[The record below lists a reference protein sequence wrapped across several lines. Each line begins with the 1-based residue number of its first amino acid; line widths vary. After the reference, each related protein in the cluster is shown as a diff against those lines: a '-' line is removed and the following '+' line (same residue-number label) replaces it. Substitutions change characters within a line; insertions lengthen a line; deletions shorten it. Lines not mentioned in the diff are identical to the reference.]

1 MIYSTCNNVICS
13 CIDGDDLIQR
23 TIIIGILLEFRK
35 LSLQA
40 LRVVLERR
48 IPFMFSSI
56 LDFKSNL
63 IDKDS
68 RVCYMYDN
76 KYKQQTSLVSFSC
89 IFWCVLTSI
98 SNEIRVATLIKF

>member
-1 MIYSTCNNVICS
+1 MIYSTCNNVMCS

-23 TIIIGILLEFRK
+23 TIIIGILLAFRK

-68 RVCYMYDN
+68 RVCYICNNIYYMYM
-76 KYKQQTSLVSFSC
+76 YRL
-89 IFWCVLTSI
+89 
-98 SNEIRVATLIKF
+98 LI

>member
-1 MIYSTCNNVICS
+1 MIYSTCNNVMCS

-23 TIIIGILLEFRK
+23 TIIIGILLAFRK

-68 RVCYMYDN
+68 RVCYMYN
-76 KYKQQTSLVSFSC
+76 NIYYMYMYRLV
-89 IFWCVLTSI
+89 ILWLLLLVLS
-98 SNEIRVATLIKF
+98 VMLIHFCLIL